1 MKKSDL
7 DIIASQLENPK
18 GAKGVEMGAM
28 MHATNIEMTKSA
40 IAALSIENKDE
51 VLEIGHGNA
60 KHLKEIYSQANN
72 LQYSGIDISDVM
84 HKEAIKNAEA
94 INAEAKFYLYNGGK
108 FPFQEEF
115 FNKIFTVNTIYFW
128 KEPSSFLDEIYRVT
142 RPKGIFT
149 ICYAQ
154 KDFMKRLPFV
164 NEKFKL
170 YNNED
175 IKDLLLKSKFLLEDI
190 INKSEEVKSKTGEV
204 VTRNYSVAILK
215 KEMFSKE

>member
-18 GAKGVEMGAM
+18 GAKGLEMGDM

-94 INAEAKFYLYNGGK
+94 INAEAKFYLYNGGE
-108 FPFQEEF
+108 FPFQEEV
-115 FNKIFTVNTIYFW
+115 FNKIF
-128 KEPSSFLDEIYRVT
+128 EINPARAA
-142 RPKGIFT
+142 
-149 ICYAQ
+149 CAN
-154 KDFMKRLPFV
+154 DMLP
-164 NEKFKL
+164 
-170 YNNED
+170 
-175 IKDLLLKSKFLLEDI
+175 
-190 INKSEEVKSKTGEV
+190 
-204 VTRNYSVAILK
+204 
-215 KEMFSKE
+215 